1 MRQIAGHMQEFRSLH
16 GLDIAV
22 PSFELLSERF
32 RTLEVQV
39 KQRCQ
44 RVIDCLSRGEAIS
57 LIVDS
62 SGMKFGRASEWAWFK
77 NRRFWVTLTSGY
89 PPCTKTVLK

>member
-1 MRQIAGHMQEFRSLH
+1 M
-16 GLDIAV
+16 
-22 PSFELLSERF
+22 LSEQF

-44 RVIDCLSRGEAIS
+44 RVADRLRNGEAIS

-62 SGMKFGRASEWAWFK
+62 SGMKFGRASEWHRQK
-77 NRRFWVTLTSGY
+77 
-89 PPCTKTVLK
+89 